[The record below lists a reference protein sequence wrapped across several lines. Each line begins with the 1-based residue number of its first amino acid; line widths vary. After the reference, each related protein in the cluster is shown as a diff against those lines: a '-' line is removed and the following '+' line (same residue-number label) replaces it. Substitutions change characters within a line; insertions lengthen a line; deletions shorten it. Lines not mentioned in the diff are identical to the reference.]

1 MIGWFVEVYKDDKAL
16 SAFAVVVF
24 KNENDFDRQRK
35 NNTYLICTF
44 GVPYLIF

>member
-35 NNTYLICTF
+35 NSTYLICTF
-44 GVPYLIF
+44 GVPYLLF